1 MGRNARYRSSEIK
14 AGIWILISA
23 LILAAFLVG
32 ISGAKFWKPVDSY
45 RVHLSYI
52 GGLEAGSPVRMG
64 GMLVG
69 KISAVKI
76 LSDGNLLELTVE
88 VPQGLPVKAST
99 RAYLSFVSI
108 TSEQHLE
115 LNPGSGSAE
124 LLSPGDLIRSKEM
137 LEMSDVLE
145 KFDMV
150 GDTVQAILHSVHKLL
165 SPQNTARID
174 SIIEQT
180 NSVLRTVNPR
190 ISEVLDNLNG
200 ATASMDSLLRNIN
213 QFVDGADT
221 SFQRLAQSAQ
231 GLIAQAGTTLARIDT
246 TAQGAN
252 ALLEINSGH
261 LTEALENIRQASY
274 DLHLLSDAV
283 KDNPFL
289 LIRAIP
295 KKERKLKE

>member
-14 AGIWILISA
+14 AGVWILISV
-23 LILAAFLVG
+23 LILSAFLVG
-32 ISGAKFWKPVDSY
+32 ISGAKFWKPVDHY

-52 GGLEAGSPVRMG
+52 GGLETGSPVRMG

-69 KISAVKI
+69 KISDVSLLEGGDA
-76 LSDGNLLELTVE
+76 LELTVE
-88 VPQGLPVKAST
+88 VPQGLPVKAGT
-99 RAYLSFVSI
+99 TAYLSFVSI

-115 LNPGSGSAE
+115 LNPGAGGAE
-124 LLSPGDLIRSKEM
+124 LLTPGDLIQSKEM
-137 LEMSDVLE
+137 LELSDVLE
-145 KFDMV
+145 KFDTV
-150 GDTVQAILHSVHKLL
+150 GDTVQAILHSVHSLL

-190 ISEVLDNLNG
+190 VSEVLTNMNE
-200 ATASMDSLLRNIN
+200 AAASMDSLLRNISR
-213 QFVDGADT
+213 FVDGADT
-221 SFQRLAQSAQ
+221 SFQRLAGSAQ
-231 GLIAQAGTTLARIDT
+231 VLIAQAGTTLARIDT

-252 ALLEINSGH
+252 ALLTTNSGS
-261 LTEALENIRQASY
+261 LTQALENIRQASY

-295 KKERKLKE
+295 KKERKLQE